1 MLIKTPQFWKKR
13 NLISFTLLPFS
24 ILYYLVLKIRNLI
37 IKPYKISKPVICVG
51 NFIAGGSGKTPV
63 AMALGKLLQQI
74 ISESENPNYKFAYL
88 SSGYKGKSLAFQEVD
103 RIIHTSKEV
112 GDEPLLLSEISQTFV
127 AKNRLFGA
135 KKIDLMEELKTIIL
149 DDGMQNNSLKKDLTI
164 AVVDGNIGFGNGFM
178 IPAGPMRQDFE
189 TDYKKVDFV
198 VFVGQPKENLV
209 QKFRNKKVV
218 FADLKAKNLQDFTNN
233 QVIAFCGLAYP
244 DKFFSFLEKQSIEIV
259 QKISFPDHYDYKNSD
274 LLELIKIAESKNAK
288 LVTTKKDWIK
298 FSQDFKERISYLDVE
313 LKFIDE
319 GFITEELKRI
329 IKL

>member
-1 MLIKTPQFWKKR
+1 MLIKTPKFWAKR
-13 NLISFTLLPFS
+13 NYISFVLLPFS
-24 ILYYLVLKIRNLI
+24 ILYYLVLKIRNLT
-37 IKPYKISKPVICVG
+37 IKPCKISKPVICIG
-51 NFIAGGSGKTPV
+51 NFIAGGAGKTPV
-63 AMALGKLLQQI
+63 AMAIGKLLQQI
-74 ISESENPNYKFAYL
+74 ISESEKPNYKFAYL
-88 SSGYKGKSLAFQEVD
+88 SSGYKGKSLAFEEVD
-103 RIIHTSKEV
+103 RRIHTSKEV
-112 GDEPLLLSEISQTFV
+112 GDEPLLLSEISKTFV

-135 KKIDLMEELKTIIL
+135 KKIDLIEELKTIIL

-198 VFVGQPKENLV
+198 VVVGKPKEDLL
-209 QKFRNKKVV
+209 QKFVNKKVV
-218 FADLKAKNLQDFTNN
+218 FAELIANNLESFADMK
-233 QVIAFCGLAYP
+233 VIAFCGLAYP
-244 DKFFSFLEKQSIEIV
+244 DKFFSFLEKQSVNVV

-288 LVTTKKDWIK
+288 LITTKKDWIK

-319 GFITEELKRI
+319 GFVSQELKRI